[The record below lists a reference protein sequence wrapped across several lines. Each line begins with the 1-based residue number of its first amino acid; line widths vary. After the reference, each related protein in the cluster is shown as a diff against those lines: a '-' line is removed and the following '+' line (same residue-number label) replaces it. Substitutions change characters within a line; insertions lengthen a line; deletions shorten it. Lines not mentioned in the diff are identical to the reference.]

1 MEIRATTEDDWA
13 PLRDI
18 RLRALAES
26 PSAFGSTYEGER
38 DRTEAEWRQWAGRG
52 RSGLG
57 VMFVAV
63 DDERF
68 VGIAGGFP
76 EEDHPDSVHLVSM
89 WVEPESRRNGVG
101 HQLIDA
107 VVTWARDVG
116 ASVVNLWVTDGN
128 DPAIALYRA
137 SGFVPTGRHQPLPSN
152 PSLREEKYTRQVRPP
167 AS

>member
-1 MEIRATTEDDWA
+1 VEIRATAEDDWA

-18 RLRALAES
+18 SLRALAES
-26 PSAFGSTYEGER
+26 PSAFGSTFEGER

-52 RSGLG
+52 RSGRG

-63 DDERF
+63 DDGRL
-68 VGIAGGFP
+68 VGLAGGFP
-76 EEDHPDSVHLVSM
+76 EEEPPDAVHLVSM
-89 WVEPESRRNGVG
+89 WVEPKSRRKGVG

-107 VVTWARDVG
+107 VVGWARDGG

-152 PSLREEKYTRQVRPP
+152 TSLREEKYMRQLRPP